1 MKLTAI
7 FLIAAFLQVSGKSF
21 SQQVTIHHKNIS
33 IEKVLQLIEDQSSYH
48 FLFKINDL
56 SSSRNV
62 DLELTNVSVEQAL
75 DQCFKNTAFTYKIIN
90 RTILV
95 KKTVDLPDRAANNS
109 FVLQK
114 IQGVVTDEK
123 GAPLPGVTI
132 KLKGTTTGTI
142 TDTDGKFT
150 LEVSDANSTL
160 IVSFIGFTSQE
171 VLTNGR
177 NVLNIR
183 LKEAPKDLGEI
194 VVVGYGQQRKATL
207 TGSISTVS
215 GKEITQSPA
224 PNVVSSLAGKL
235 PGLVVNQRSGQPGAD
250 DPSIIVRGVATFYNG
265 GSGSGPLIIVD
276 GVERTIISRL
286 NPNDIESISVLK
298 DGSAAI
304 YGARAA
310 NGVILITTKRGK
322 KGRPDFSFSYNYAL
336 QSPTK
341 VPKVLDAATFA
352 QVYNEGNFYRQSTGS
367 TYTTPPGYQPF
378 YSDAAIQA
386 YRDGSDPINFPN
398 TDWAGVTLKN
408 HSFVKNYNMQVIGGS
423 DNVHYLFSFG
433 KLKQDGGYV
442 HDPQNYTQ
450 YNFRSKVDVDINKY
464 LNIGANLSGTLD
476 TKAYSTVASNVQ
488 FINILQANP
497 TITAIYPNGLIG
509 PGRLGENPLLIDQ
522 RGYDNISETPL
533 YSTFTASFKVPHVD
547 GLKIDA
553 SYNYDLDNVFEKRW
567 NIPYFYYQYNVNTK
581 NYDRIQG
588 SATGTTEL
596 TDTYSKYTTTL
607 SNIRVSYDHN
617 FRNHH
622 VAAMVGKEQQQNTF
636 SGADAYR
643 KNFLTQA
650 LPQINYGSSV
660 PADQANGGSASSS
673 ARNNYFGRFNYDLDA
688 KYLVE
693 FLFRY
698 DGSPIFPSNNRYG
711 FFPGASVGWRLS
723 EEKFIKDRF
732 PFINQLKLRATYG
745 EIGNDRVGT
754 YNYLQAYN
762 FGQNYVF
769 GSTDAPG
776 IYSNVLPNP
785 NIHWEVSKKTD
796 FGLESELWNGLL
808 GVDFTYYLEKRSN
821 ILAIPNLSVS
831 QVLGFPALPAENIG
845 KMDNHGFEL
854 SVSTR
859 SKIGEVT
866 YSIAA
871 NLNYN
876 RSKIIYQDEVP
887 PQEPY
892 QGFTGHPFGAGM
904 YYKADG
910 IFHTQAELDA
920 YPHDP
925 NTRVGDVKML
935 DLNHDGKIDS
945 KDQFT
950 FDGSVLPRYTFGLNM
965 NFAYKSFD
973 LNVFLQGQAAAWN
986 YDNTFASLGTTDF
999 ANAAVERAQNRWT
1012 VSNPNGTMPRSDG
1025 YQPGN
1030 STFYLFNASFVRLK
1044 TVQLGYTLPQNVV
1057 SKIGMN
1063 NLRFFMSGFNVITW
1077 AKQISW
1083 ADPELNGGYTTYPQ
1097 QRIINFGATVKF

>member
-1 MKLTAI
+1 
-7 FLIAAFLQVSGKSF
+7 
-21 SQQVTIHHKNIS
+21 
-33 IEKVLQLIEDQSSYH
+33 
-48 FLFKINDL
+48 
-56 SSSRNV
+56 
-62 DLELTNVSVEQAL
+62 
-75 DQCFKNTAFTYKIIN
+75 
-90 RTILV
+90 
-95 KKTVDLPDRAANNS
+95 
-109 FVLQK
+109 
-114 IQGVVTDEK
+114 
-123 GAPLPGVTI
+123 
-132 KLKGTTTGTI
+132 
-142 TDTDGKFT
+142 
-150 LEVSDANSTL
+150 
-160 IVSFIGFTSQE
+160 
-171 VLTNGR
+171 
-177 NVLNIR
+177 
-183 LKEAPKDLGEI
+183 
-194 VVVGYGQQRKATL
+194 
-207 TGSISTVS
+207 
-215 GKEITQSPA
+215 
-224 PNVVSSLAGKL
+224 
-235 PGLVVNQRSGQPGAD
+235 
-250 DPSIIVRGVATFYNG
+250 
-265 GSGSGPLIIVD
+265 
-276 GVERTIISRL
+276 
-286 NPNDIESISVLK
+286 
-298 DGSAAI
+298 
-304 YGARAA
+304 
-310 NGVILITTKRGK
+310 
-322 KGRPDFSFSYNYAL
+322 
-336 QSPTK
+336 
-341 VPKVLDAATFA
+341 
-352 QVYNEGNFYRQSTGS
+352 
-367 TYTTPPGYQPF
+367 
-378 YSDAAIQA
+378 
-386 YRDGSDPINFPN
+386 
-398 TDWAGVTLKN
+398 
-408 HSFVKNYNMQVIGGS
+408 
-423 DNVHYLFSFG
+423 
-433 KLKQDGGYV
+433 
-442 HDPQNYTQ
+442 
-450 YNFRSKVDVDINKY
+450 
-464 LNIGANLSGTLD
+464 
-476 TKAYSTVASNVQ
+476 
-488 FINILQANP
+488 
-497 TITAIYPNGLIG
+497 
-509 PGRLGENPLLIDQ
+509 
-522 RGYDNISETPL
+522 
-533 YSTFTASFKVPHVD
+533 
-547 GLKIDA
+547 
-553 SYNYDLDNVFEKRW
+553 
-567 NIPYFYYQYNVNTK
+567 
-581 NYDRIQG
+581 
-588 SATGTTEL
+588 
-596 TDTYSKYTTTL
+596 
-607 SNIRVSYDHN
+607 
-617 FRNHH
+617 
-622 VAAMVGKEQQQNTF
+622 
-636 SGADAYR
+636 
-643 KNFLTQA
+643 
-650 LPQINYGSSV
+650 
-660 PADQANGGSASSS
+660 
-673 ARNNYFGRFNYDLDA
+673 
-688 KYLVE
+688 
-693 FLFRY
+693 
-698 DGSPIFPSNNRYG
+698 
-711 FFPGASVGWRLS
+711 
-723 EEKFIKDRF
+723 
-732 PFINQLKLRATYG
+732 
-745 EIGNDRVGT
+745 VGT